1 MIPMI
6 SEKNEGLSDGSRMR
20 GNMRK
25 GTLTIISG
33 FSGAGKGTVMK
44 ALLAKYSSQYALSI
58 SATSRKPREGEVN
71 GREYFFKTKEEFE
84 ELIAQEKLIE
94 YAKYVDNYYGT
105 PADYVEEQRN
115 AGKDMILEI
124 EIQGA
129 LQVKAKYPEAMLI
142 FLTPPSI
149 QELKNRLIGRGTEEM
164 PVIEARLRRAKEEA
178 EYMDRYEYI
187 VVNDTVEECV
197 EQIHRLIQSQHDQV
211 YYRRDF
217 IAEMKKEIEEFVS

>member
-1 MIPMI
+1 M
-6 SEKNEGLSDGSRMR
+6 K
-20 GNMRK
+20 K

-44 ALLAKYSSQYALSI
+44 ALLAAYADRYALSI

-71 GREYFFKTKEEFE
+71 GREYFFKTREEFE
-84 ELIAQEKLIE
+84 ELIRQEKLIE
-94 YAKYVDNYYGT
+94 YAQYVDNYYGT

-129 LQVKAKYPEAMLI
+129 LQVKKKYPEATLI

-149 QELKNRLIGRGTEEM
+149 PELKRRLIGRGTEEM
-164 PVIEARLRRAKEEA
+164 AVIEARLRRAKEEA
-178 EYMDRYEYI
+178 HFMERYDYI
-187 VVNDTVEECV
+187 VVNDTVEACV
-197 EQIHRLIQSQHDQV
+197 ERVHRLIQSQHDQV
-211 YYRRDF
+211 YYSQDL
-217 IAEMKKEIEEFVS
+217 IEEMKSELEEIN